1 MTKKIT
7 SKIAFTGLLATLAT
21 ITFLLENLFP
31 PLILPGAKMGL
42 SNIFILL
49 AFITLGKVS
58 AFAVLIVKAVL
69 GSLFAGNISA
79 IIYSLPAGAI
89 ALTLEVLLLT
99 LIKRISIVCASVF
112 GSVVNITVQNVI
124 FCIVT
129 DTINYLSYLPYFV
142 IIGVVS
148 GIIVGFSVYIL
159 VKRMPFNKFI

>member
-1 MTKKIT
+1 MTKKVT
-7 SKIAFTGLLATLAT
+7 SKIALTGLLATLAT

-58 AFAVLIVKAVL
+58 AFSVLIVKAVL
-69 GSLFAGNISA
+69 GSLFSGNISA
-79 IIYSLPAGAI
+79 IMYSLPAGTI
-89 ALTLEVLLLT
+89 ALTLEVLILT
-99 LIKRISIVCASVF
+99 FVKRISIICTSVF
-112 GSVVNITVQNVI
+112 GSVVNITVQNVV
-124 FCIVT
+124 FCVIT
-129 DTINYLSYLPYFV
+129 DTLNYLSYLPYFV

-159 VKRMPFNKFI
+159 VKRIPFNKFI

>member
-7 SKIAFTGLLATLAT
+7 SRIAFTGLLATLAT

-49 AFITLGKVS
+49 AFIALGKVS

-99 LIKRISIVCASVF
+99 LVKRISIVCASVF

-159 VKRMPFNKFI
+159 VKRIPFNKFI